1 MTGRVAVVT
10 GAAQGIGAAIAR
22 RLAAEGHRVVC
33 VDRDHG
39 VAAVAD
45 ELGGRAVVADV
56 RDEAAAAALAASLD
70 RCDVL
75 VNNAA
80 VWRYTRLLD
89 TPVDEAVEVLHVN
102 VVAPLVWIQAL
113 VPLMVRA
120 GGGSVV
126 NLSSVTSAYTATGAG
141 LYPMSKA
148 AVESLTR
155 AAALE
160 LAADAV
166 RVNCVA
172 PGMIVTEGTE
182 AAYGVTEEQRRARGS
197 AIPLG
202 RLGQPRD
209 IADVVA
215 FLCSPAA
222 AYITGQVLWVDGGF
236 TIGGNE
242 YFRVARSRSGERPT
256 SPLSD

>member
-1 MTGRVAVVT
+1 
-10 GAAQGIGAAIAR
+10 
-22 RLAAEGHRVVC
+22 
-33 VDRDHG
+33 
-39 VAAVAD
+39 
-45 ELGGRAVVADV
+45 VADV
-56 RDEAAAAALAASLD
+56 RDEAAAAGLASSLD

-102 VVAPLVWIQAL
+102 VVAPLVWMKAL
-113 VPLMVRA
+113 VPVMVRT

-160 LAADAV
+160 LAVDGV
-166 RVNCVA
+166 RVNCVG

-182 AAYGVTEEQRRARGS
+182 AAYGTTDEQRRARGKV
-197 AIPLG
+197 IPLG
-202 RLGQPRD
+202 RMGEPCD

-215 FLCSPAA
+215 FLCSSAA
-222 AYITGQVLWVDGGF
+222 AYMTGQVLWVDGGF
-236 TIGGNE
+236 TIGGND
-242 YFRVARSRSGERPT
+242 YFRIARSRSVERPT